1 MTADHSSESGRQRTV
16 AELLEQYGG
25 DGGGGGRRRRRSG
38 RTDDAEPATRSGEL
52 PTPDSAATA
61 DAERTWSSLSAVS
74 AEEQDALPRRQAGGQ
89 AIADSAG
96 TFSGGA
102 VPDRD
107 SADSPW
113 TGYGSAGLS
122 GAGTFDTGN
131 GDSHGGSPLDS
142 LNSSEWARPG
152 AGWSRSGADPLSSPG
167 SLSGT
172 GSYPPADPYSADSYN
187 ADSYQ
192 ADSRKPDSR
201 KPDSRK
207 ADSFKADSYLPDAYL
222 GESYPVDGY
231 PSKPAK
237 QPERPTETMPRIGRR
252 PGPSTGP
259 ITNPLSPTG
268 LAALKA
274 GPVAPVEMSPGAP
287 DIVGAG
293 AMRTGATRAVEASG
307 PSTQVS
313 SPAVLF
319 DDEDDDGDLDQ
330 LGARPV
336 AGKRGRTKRSARGPM
351 VDVPAGLDADDADLE
366 DRSAGW
372 KAWAILIAQ
381 GIGGAVGG
389 AVLWVGFRYL
399 WLNLPV
405 VALAAAVLATVG
417 LVMVVRTIRGSDDL
431 QTTMLAVLVGLIVT
445 ISPAVLLLAVR

>member
-52 PTPDSAATA
+52 PTPDSAAAA

-152 AGWSRSGADPLSSPG
+152 TGWSRSGADPLSSPS

-172 GSYPPADPYSADSYN
+172 GSYPSADPYSADSH
-187 ADSYQ
+187 
-192 ADSRKPDSR
+192 
-201 KPDSRK
+201 K

-268 LAALKA
+268 LASLKA

-287 DIVGAG
+287 DVMGSG

-313 SPAVLF
+313 SSAVLF

-330 LGARPV
+330 PGARPV
-336 AGKRGRTKRSARGPM
+336 GGKRGRTKRSARGPM

>member
-52 PTPDSAATA
+52 PTPDSTATA

-74 AEEQDALPRRQAGGQ
+74 AEEQDALPRHQPGGQ
-89 AIADSAG
+89 AVADS
-96 TFSGGA
+96 FSGGA
-102 VPDRD
+102 ASDRD
-107 SADSPW
+107 GADSPW

-131 GDSHGGSPLDS
+131 GGSPLDS
-142 LNSSEWARPG
+142 LSSSEWARPG
-152 AGWSRSGADPLSSPG
+152 SGWPRTGADPLSSPG
-167 SLSGT
+167 SGSGT
-172 GSYPPADPYSADSYN
+172 GSYPRADPYA

-192 ADSRKPDSR
+192 AESYKA
-201 KPDSRK
+201 DSRK
-207 ADSFKADSYLPDAYL
+207 ADSFKAESYLPDAFL

-231 PSKPAK
+231 PAKSAKP
-237 QPERPTETMPRIGRR
+237 PEQPTETMPRFGGRLGQR

-259 ITNPLSPTG
+259 ITNPLPPTG
-268 LAALKA
+268 VTPLTGTAALKA
-274 GPVAPVEMSPGAP
+274 AAIGPVEMSPGAP
-287 DIVGAG
+287 DVIG

-313 SPAVLF
+313 SSAVLF
-319 DDEDDDGDLDQ
+319 DGDEDDDLDHVA
-330 LGARPV
+330 ARP
-336 AGKRGRTKRSARGPM
+336 AGKPGRNRRSAGKPM

>member
-38 RTDDAEPATRSGEL
+38 RADDAEPATRSGEL
-52 PTPDSAATA
+52 PTPDSAAAA

-96 TFSGGA
+96 TFSGAA

-107 SADSPW
+107 SAGSPW

-122 GAGTFDTGN
+122 GAGTFDTGS

-152 AGWSRSGADPLSSPG
+152 TGWSRSGADPLSSP
-167 SLSGT
+167 SSPSGT
-172 GSYPPADPYSADSYN
+172 GSYPAADPYSADSYKADPYK
-187 ADSYQ
+187 ADSYK
-192 ADSRKPDSR
+192 ADPY
-201 KPDSRK
+201 K
-207 ADSFKADSYLPDAYL
+207 ADSYKADSYLPDAYL

-237 QPERPTETMPRIGRR
+237 PPERPTETMPRIGRR
-252 PGPSTGP
+252 PGTSTGP

-274 GPVAPVEMSPGAP
+274 GPIAPVEMSPGAP
-287 DIVGAG
+287 DVMGPG

-319 DDEDDDGDLDQ
+319 DDGDDDGDLDHP
-330 LGARPV
+330 GARPV
-336 AGKRGRTKRSARGPM
+336 AGKRGRTKRSARGSM
-351 VDVPAGLDADDADLE
+351 VDVPAGLDVDDAGLE